1 MATMYPK
8 SIDLYEPTESERTF
22 FNALKE
28 QLDDRIQVYYSVSW
42 TEIRDGQR
50 KTSETDFLIFDP
62 RYGYLT
68 IEVKGGTGIRVDNNN
83 WFLEYNNEDG
93 GRRLSRSP
101 YIQAEESMYYFRN
114 YFQDQYHFKF
124 GGVSGAMVCFPNF
137 SITNAEELSN
147 RPKEMTISYL
157 DMSNLSMKIKE
168 AFVFWKNRYTSTVSF
183 TTNQQQQFKRL
194 INKRIQISAACGAL
208 IDYQKPQF
216 DIINRVQDNYVYFLK
231 NYRQFFISG
240 GAGTGKTWVA
250 LKFIDDYMKNGLNI
264 LFTCMNPYL
273 IEFFKNKIGQ
283 QPNVDILSFKEL
295 LVNNDIIDTNDDYIN
310 NNVLDKTTVTTHK
323 KYDAIVI
330 DEAQD
335 FNFECALTIVEF
347 LRDSELSRLNV
358 FFDKTQNIFD
368 RDFQEGFAIKTPAFC
383 LRENLRNTSKIYEWA
398 TEHTDFETDVITN
411 PIEGTDPIQIEFV
424 NNENCINRISMILNE
439 LINQEGVDSSS
450 ITLLVDD
457 FSKEIFD
464 NLHIADWK
472 LVHDIAPNNGI
483 KFFTVSEYKGLESDV
498 IIYVYS
504 KRNSDVAD
512 YVAYTRARYFLYDL
526 IFN

>member
-1 MATMYPK
+1 
-8 SIDLYEPTESERTF
+8 
-22 FNALKE
+22 
-28 QLDDRIQVYYSVSW
+28 
-42 TEIRDGQR
+42 
-50 KTSETDFLIFDP
+50 
-62 RYGYLT
+62 
-68 IEVKGGTGIRVDNNN
+68 
-83 WFLEYNNEDG
+83 
-93 GRRLSRSP
+93 
-101 YIQAEESMYYFRN
+101 
-114 YFQDQYHFKF
+114 
-124 GGVSGAMVCFPNF
+124 
-137 SITNAEELSN
+137 
-147 RPKEMTISYL
+147 
-157 DMSNLSMKIKE
+157 
-168 AFVFWKNRYTSTVSF
+168 
-183 TTNQQQQFKRL
+183 
-194 INKRIQISAACGAL
+194 
-208 IDYQKPQF
+208 
-216 DIINRVQDNYVYFLK
+216 
-231 NYRQFFISG
+231 
-240 GAGTGKTWVA
+240 
-250 LKFIDDYMKNGLNI
+250 MKNGLNI

-498 IIYVYS
+498 IIYVHS